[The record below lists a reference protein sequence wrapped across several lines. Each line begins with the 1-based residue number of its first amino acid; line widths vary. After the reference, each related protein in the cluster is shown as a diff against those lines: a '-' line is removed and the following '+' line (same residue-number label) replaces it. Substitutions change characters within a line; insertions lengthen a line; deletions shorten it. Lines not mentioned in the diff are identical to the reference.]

1 MNRFQVWIL
10 EWHEQVDSILRA
22 SICVCRVLLLLSSLE
37 EEEEEVG
44 DDLKDTTEMRYPI
57 KSMAVYE
64 LEAIQANASDP
75 EPVKKQ

>member
-1 MNRFQVWIL
+1 MGRFECV
-10 EWHEQVDSILRA
+10 A
-22 SICVCRVLLLLSSLE
+22 SCVLLLLFSSLE
-37 EEEEEVG
+37 EEEEEEEG

>member
-1 MNRFQVWIL
+1 MGRFERV
-10 EWHEQVDSILRA
+10 A
-22 SICVCRVLLLLSSLE
+22 SCVSLLLLSSLE
-37 EEEEEVG
+37 EEEEEVV

>member
-1 MNRFQVWIL
+1 MKKKVAILGRFECV
-10 EWHEQVDSILRA
+10 A
-22 SICVCRVLLLLSSLE
+22 SCVLLLLFSSLE
-37 EEEEEVG
+37 EEEG

>member
-1 MNRFQVWIL
+1 MKKKVAILGRFECV
-10 EWHEQVDSILRA
+10 A
-22 SICVCRVLLLLSSLE
+22 SCVLLLLFSSLE
-37 EEEEEVG
+37 EEEEEG

>member
-1 MNRFQVWIL
+1 MKKKVAILGRFECV
-10 EWHEQVDSILRA
+10 A
-22 SICVCRVLLLLSSLE
+22 SCVLLLLFSSLE
-37 EEEEEVG
+37 EEEEEEEG